1 MQQVYLWILRLP
13 FLGIIYA
20 VVTGILD
27 QPSELSRSD
36 FAMAIGGISLCI
48 GICIAA
54 GLLKKP
60 ITTEE
65 RSKINKRMQLFFYTS
80 NNGNSV
86 RKKLIMIRIHLGVLL
101 NLCFS

>member
-65 RSKINKRMQLFFYTS
+65 RSKINKRMQLFFILAITGIAFGKS
-80 NNGNSV
+80 
-86 RKKLIMIRIHLGVLL
+86 L
-101 NLCFS
+101 